1 MYTDTRKIHII
12 EAILKTDDEATLSI
26 IENAIKQP
34 EKKGRKKTAKDF
46 AGIWSKEDAEAIEK
60 AIEEGCEQINPD
72 TGPRPSRRAR

>member
-26 IENAIKQP
+26 IEQAIKQP
-34 EKKGRKKTAKDF
+34 EKNGRKKTARDF
-46 AGIWSKEDAEAIEK
+46 VGILSKEDAEAIEK

-72 TGPRPSRRAR
+72 DWK

>member
-1 MYTDTRKIHII
+1 MYTDTRKLHII

-34 EKKGRKKTAKDF
+34 EKNGRKKTAKDF

-72 TGPRPSRRAR
+72 DWK